1 MDFLKMHDGTVGML
15 GRHLGMTFFAMRD
28 GRFQFAYAFIK
39 MRICD
44 LFLSHLSV
52 PQRDF
57 RMCDNGIGMPH
68 ATMLCRFL
76 RVRNRFTNV
85 RIPIGE
91 RRRGHQYEHR
101 RAGAASA
108 GAASAGAASS
118 GAASAGAAFS
128 GAAFSG
134 AFSSEHPGVATNT
147 NTAEITNPARKRFFA
162 IPHLL

>member
-1 MDFLKMHDGTVGML
+1 MHDGTAGML

-76 RVRNRFTNV
+76 RMRNRFTNV

-101 RAGAASA
+101 RNHQ
-108 GAASAGAASS
+108 S
-118 GAASAGAAFS
+118 G
-128 GAAFSG
+128 
-134 AFSSEHPGVATNT
+134 EKN
-147 NTAEITNPARKRFFA
+147 
-162 IPHLL
+162 LLCHSTPPC